1 MADEDKRSEEE
12 QRHSDP
18 EFEEDGP
25 PSDPTF
31 ETDKPATVSEE
42 EGEVPSLRDS
52 GSEEVTLSSI
62 HDADT
67 VRANVAE
74 IVAAAKADSEEK
86 SHGHGHGGGGHDDAH
101 IGHTAP
107 MPLLIGVLGALI
119 LLTILTV
126 AVTAVDL
133 GSQGNFIVAMVI
145 ATVKAILVM
154 GYFMHLFWDSRFNV
168 VAFCSSFLFA
178 LLFFGMALLDRQE
191 TQPDI
196 DAWEVDQQQMQQ

>member
-86 SHGHGHGGGGHDDAH
+86 SHGHGGGGHDDAH